1 MVTCQK
7 TEPRP
12 LPRSLIVEGNIGAGK
27 STFLRVMGAYL
38 QAQLVF
44 EPHQRWQD
52 VGGENLLEHFYKDTP
67 RWAYT
72 FQTYAF
78 LTRIF
83 ALQEQTKV
91 CQSALQ
97 LIERSVF
104 SDRYCF
110 AKNCFDMGLMSSLE
124 WKLYESWFVWFVE
137 RQVSRPDMFIYLR
150 AEPQKCYDRIS
161 IRSRSEEGGVSL
173 EYLQMLH
180 QKHDDWLVHKKDILP
195 VLAQTPVLVLD
206 GDLEFESD
214 VAVQRQYADAIVH
227 FLETQCG
234 VAQEQSKKEEKK
246 LVQIGL

>member
-44 EPHQRWQD
+44 EPHQRWQN
-52 VGGENLLEHFYKDTP
+52 VGGENLLEHFYKDTS

-83 ALQEQTKV
+83 ALQEQTQI
-91 CQSALQ
+91 CQSTLQ

-137 RQVSRPDMFIYLR
+137 RQVPQPDMFIYLR
-150 AEPQKCYDRIS
+150 AEPQKCYERIS

-214 VAVQRQYADAIVH
+214 VAVQRHYADAIVH